1 MLEYR
6 RDCRALCAAG
16 ESAELRAHQDCSA
29 TPLHALQIQIFTV
42 HVVTSAFFTR
52 APSGGK
58 KKNPRWFGSAVV
70 SSSFTNRDRTPA
82 ENRRTAASAT
92 RGGSQAWGCERSVKI
107 KSLET
112 TKIKKSWK
120 VWRARSLLYRSRF
133 LRPNTHFAAFFLK
146 DLILAAKWFNFGC

>member
-58 KKNPRWFGSAVV
+58 KNPRWFGSAVV

-92 RGGSQAWGCERSVKI
+92 RGGSQAWRRRAASASSFAAKRCDTRASSCRRSQP
-107 KSLET
+107 
-112 TKIKKSWK
+112 
-120 VWRARSLLYRSRF
+120 WRASSRCSAS
-133 LRPNTHFAAFFLK
+133 TSTV
-146 DLILAAKWFNFGC
+146 DLCCRRRFH